1 MERVILNR
9 RNSKIEFE
17 LQSADS
23 SLHIEQVR
31 IIRMND
37 HRQVLPWS
45 DFAKSIELRAKFSY
59 TVYHDSKGCF
69 VDERTEEVLIS
80 LVPDLYQSEPVIPL
94 NQRLQNR
101 LFTVGQNSEQRH
113 FNRLSLEVCNG
124 ETLSEDDGLEFWVE
138 RME

>member
-1 MERVILNR
+1 MEKVILNR

-17 LQSADS
+17 FQSADS

-37 HRQVLPWS
+37 HPQVLSWA
-45 DFAKSIELRAKFSY
+45 DFAQNIELRAKFSY
-59 TVYHDSKGCF
+59 TVYHDSKGYF

-80 LVPDLYQSEPVIPL
+80 LVPDLYKSEPVIQL

-101 LFTVGQNSEQRH
+101 LFTVGLNSEQRH

-124 ETLSEDDGLEFWVE
+124 EKLSENDALEFLVE
-138 RME
+138 KME

>member
-1 MERVILNR
+1 LNR

-17 LQSADS
+17 LKSAES

-37 HRQVLPWS
+37 HPQVLPWA

-59 TVYHDSKGCF
+59 TVYHDSKGYF
-69 VDERTEEVLIS
+69 VDERTEEVLIP
-80 LVPDLYQSEPVIPL
+80 LVADLSQPEPVIPL

-101 LFTVGQNSEQRH
+101 LFTVGLNSEQRH
-113 FNRLSLEVCNG
+113 FNRLTLEVCNG
-124 ETLSEDDGLEFWVE
+124 EKLSEDGALEFLVE

>member
-1 MERVILNR
+1 MKRVILNR

-37 HRQVLPWS
+37 HPQVLPWS
-45 DFAKSIELRAKFSY
+45 DFALSIELRAKFSY

-69 VDERTEEVLIS
+69 VDERTEEVLIP
-80 LVPDLYQSEPVIPL
+80 LVPDLSQSEPVIPL

-101 LFTVGQNSEQRH
+101 LFTVGLNSEQRY

-124 ETLSEDDGLEFWVE
+124 EKLSEDDALEFLVE

>member
-31 IIRMND
+31 IIRMNE
-37 HRQVLPWS
+37 HPQVLPWS
-45 DFAKSIELRAKFSY
+45 DFAKSIELRAKFSC
-59 TVYHDSKGCF
+59 TVYDDAKGCF
-69 VDERTEEVLIS
+69 VDERTEEVVIP
-80 LVPDLYQSEPVIPL
+80 LVPDLSQPEPVIPL

-101 LFTVGQNSEQRH
+101 LFTVGLNSEQRH

-124 ETLSEDDGLEFWVE
+124 EKLSEDDALEFLVE
-138 RME
+138 KME

>member
-17 LQSADS
+17 LHGAES

-37 HRQVLPWS
+37 NPEVLSWS
-45 DFAKSIELRAKFSY
+45 DFALSVELRAKFSY
-59 TVYHDSKGCF
+59 NVYNDVKGCF
-69 VDERTEEVLIS
+69 VDERTEEVLIP
-80 LVPDLYQSEPVIPL
+80 LVPDLYQSEPVIQL
-94 NQRLQNR
+94 NQRLQNQR
-101 LFTVGQNSEQRH
+101 FTVGMNSEQRH

-124 ETLSEDDGLEFWVE
+124 EKLSEDEALEFLVE
-138 RME
+138 EID